1 MEAKVL
7 TNGNVTNGNGIYRT
21 LFLIVATA
29 LITFVSTWLLV
40 AKDTVRKDD
49 FDKLSS
55 QVQSLQI
62 ETARISE
69 RLGLK
74 RIGD

>member
-1 MEAKVL
+1 MSPASP
-7 TNGNVTNGNGIYRT
+7 TNGNGVYKT
-21 LFLIVATA
+21 LFLMVATA
-29 LITFVSTWLLV
+29 LITFISTWMLV

-49 FDKLSS
+49 FDKLAS

-69 RLGLK
+69 RLGIK
-74 RIGD
+74 KMGD

>member
-1 MEAKVL
+1 ML
-7 TNGNVTNGNGIYRT
+7 TNGTNSTNGNGIYRT

>member
-1 MEAKVL
+1 MSPAPP
-7 TNGNVTNGNGIYRT
+7 TNGNGVYKT
-21 LFLIVATA
+21 LFLMVATA
-29 LITFVSTWLLV
+29 LITFISTWMLV

-49 FDKLSS
+49 FDKLAS

-69 RLGLK
+69 RLGIK
-74 RIGD
+74 KMGD

>member
-1 MEAKVL
+1 ML
-7 TNGNVTNGNGIYRT
+7 TNGTNGTNGNGIYRT